1 MAEELE
7 QVLCTFQGCRLGFN
21 SVSEMQ
27 HHKANADRHS
37 YCMKCDLDFP
47 SQQTLHLHKIMSDRH
62 FACPECCLELR
73 SEAGLEVHMR
83 NNHHEGHEV
92 ACMGCGCKYK
102 SASAVIKHIE
112 DKDCP
117 VLTLP
122 DKARDGANYD
132 LHGAASVLT
141 MGRDSPGPQSPPSDT
156 SSEDPDTDGGV
167 LLDLS
172 TPRMEGK
179 RPARDTNDATIPHD
193 NWPELGAP
201 MTPVKGKAGS
211 SSTESPGGVLLDDIF
226 GTSMRHNNPFSSP
239 HGATEQSSE
248 AGPSGSSLAVQ
259 EAGPSHHV
267 APVRCRA
274 AAHRK
279 IQGVNPDSFWN
290 HEKRRYYC
298 NCGSS
303 FLYITTFE
311 YHLTMED
318 ETINDCPR
326 CFKRFRT
333 LAALVAHME
342 ARYSKCAFRVT
353 TGQIEQELSE
363 VTRGFANIPRMIGDE
378 TEPGEIAFDV
388 SSQPEHNTPGSSD
401 EDAASLSGDDV
412 SSNAV
417 AVSSNADDVSSNA
430 DDVSSDAEAVSLN
443 AGPIPSNADDVSSNA
458 ETVSSKA
465 VAVSSNAPLSSN
477 ADDVSSNAET
487 VSSNAGPVSSNADNV
502 SSNAE
507 AVSSGAGVV
516 SSNVGAV
523 SSNMESLV
531 DDLEGLVFPD
541 KHEEDEEEL

>member
-7 QVLCTFQGCRLGFN
+7 EVPCTFQSCRLIFK

-37 YCMKCDLDFP
+37 YCMKCDLDFQ

-112 DKDCP
+112 DKECP

-122 DKARDGANYD
+122 DKARDGVNYN

-141 MGRDSPGPQSPPSDT
+141 MGRDSPGRQSPPSDT
-156 SSEDPDTDGGV
+156 SSEDPDADGGV

-179 RPARDTNDATIPHD
+179 RPARDTNNATIPHD

-201 MTPVKGKAGS
+201 MTPVKGKPGS

-226 GTSMRHNNPFSSP
+226 GTSTRHHSPFLAP
-239 HGATEQSSE
+239 HGATELSIE
-248 AGPSGSSLAVQ
+248 AGSSGSSLVVQ
-259 EAGPSHHV
+259 EAGPSRCV
-267 APVRCRA
+267 VPTSCRA
-274 AAHRK
+274 TAHRT
-279 IQGVNPDSFWN
+279 IQGVDPESFWN
-290 HEKRRYYC
+290 QEKRRYYC

-303 FLYITTFE
+303 FLYATTFE

-363 VTRGFANIPRMIGDE
+363 VTRGFADIPRMIGDE

-401 EDAASLSGDDV
+401 ADVASLSADDV

-417 AVSSNADDVSSNA
+417 AISSNSDDVSSNA
-430 DDVSSDAEAVSLN
+430 DDVSSDAEAVSSI
-443 AGPIPSNADDVSSNA
+443 AGGVSSNA
-458 ETVSSKA
+458 EP
-465 VAVSSNAPLSSN
+465 VSSNA
-477 ADDVSSNAET
+477 DEVSSNEDDISSDGET
-487 VSSNAGPVSSNADNV
+487 VSSNAGPISSNADNV
-502 SSNAE
+502 SSNAG
-507 AVSSGAGVV
+507 AVSSSAGVV
-516 SSNVGAV
+516 SSNVEV
-523 SSNMESLV
+523 VPSKLESLV
-531 DDLEGLVFPD
+531 DDLNGLVFSDPHD
-541 KHEEDEEEL
+541 KDEEEEL

>member
-7 QVLCTFQGCRLGFN
+7 EIFCTFQGCRLSFK

-83 NNHHEGHEV
+83 NNHHGGHEV
-92 ACMGCGCKYK
+92 ACKGCGCKYK
-102 SASAVIKHIE
+102 SASAVMKHIE
-112 DKDCP
+112 DKECP
-117 VLTLP
+117 VLALP
-122 DKARDGANYD
+122 EKAQGTNYD
-132 LHGAASVLT
+132 LHPAASVLT
-141 MGRDSPGPQSPPSDT
+141 MGRDSPGPQSPPSDN
-156 SSEDPDTDGGV
+156 SSEDTDTDGGV

-179 RPARDTNDATIPHD
+179 RPARDTDDAYNPHD
-193 NWPELGAP
+193 NWPELGVLE
-201 MTPVKGKAGS
+201 TPVKDKAGS
-211 SSTESPGGVLLDDIF
+211 TSTESPGGVLLNDIF
-226 GTSMRHNNPFSSP
+226 GTSMRQDNPFPSAI
-239 HGATEQSSE
+239 GATEQSSE
-248 AGPSGSSLAVQ
+248 AGPSGSTLLVQ
-259 EAGPSHHV
+259 GAGPSQYV
-267 APVRCRA
+267 APTRCRA
-274 AAHRK
+274 TAHRK
-279 IQGVNPDSFWN
+279 IQGVDPESFWN
-290 HEKRRYYC
+290 HEKSRYYC

-303 FLYITTFE
+303 FLYVTTFE

-363 VTRGFANIPRMIGDE
+363 VTRGFADISRMIGDE
-378 TEPGEIAFDV
+378 TEPGEIPFDV

-401 EDAASLSGDDV
+401 ADIASLSADDV

-417 AVSSNADDVSSNA
+417 AVSSNG
-430 DDVSSDAEAVSLN
+430 EA
-443 AGPIPSNADDVSSNA
+443 A
-458 ETVSSKA
+458 
-465 VAVSSNAPLSSN
+465 
-477 ADDVSSNAET
+477 
-487 VSSNAGPVSSNADNV
+487 SSNAGPISSSLDDVASNADNV
-502 SSNAE
+502 SSNVE
-507 AVSSGAGVV
+507 AV
-516 SSNVGAV
+516 SSNVGAM
-523 SSNMESLV
+523 SSNAGAISSNAESLV
-531 DDLEGLVFPD
+531 GDLEGLVFSD
-541 KHEEDEEEL
+541 THDEYEEEEL

>member
-1 MAEELE
+1 MAEEVE
-7 QVLCTFQGCRLGFN
+7 GVLCTFKGCRLSFD

-27 HHKANADRHS
+27 HHKANADKHS
-37 YCMKCDLDFP
+37 YCMKCDLDFQ

-83 NNHHEGHEV
+83 NNHHEGRAI

-112 DKDCP
+112 DKECP

-122 DKARDGANYD
+122 EKSLEGTNYD
-132 LHGAASVLT
+132 LHGATSVLT
-141 MGRDSPGPQSPPSDT
+141 MGRDSPGPQSPPSDS

-172 TPRMEGK
+172 SPHMEGK
-179 RPARDTNDATIPHD
+179 RPARDTDDAIYPHD
-193 NWPELGAP
+193 NWPDLGAP
-201 MTPVKGKAGS
+201 VTPGKGQGGS
-211 SSTESPGGVLLDDIF
+211 TSTESPGGVLLDDIV
-226 GTSMRHNNPFSSP
+226 GTSMLQDNPFLSS

-248 AGPSGSSLAVQ
+248 AGSSGSTLAIQ
-259 EAGPSHHV
+259 GAGPSNYV
-267 APVRCRA
+267 KPTRCRA
-274 AAHRK
+274 TAHRK
-279 IQGVNPDSFWN
+279 IQGVDPESFWN
-290 HEKRRYYC
+290 HEKSRYYC

-303 FLYITTFE
+303 FLYLTTFE

-342 ARYSKCAFRVT
+342 ARWSKCAFRVT

-363 VTRGFANIPRMIGDE
+363 VTRGFADIPQMSCDE
-378 TEPGEIAFDV
+378 MEPGEIAFDA

-401 EDAASLSGDDV
+401 AGVASVSAGDV
-412 SSNAV
+412 SSNPE
-417 AVSSNADDVSSNA
+417 AVSSNGDDVYSNA
-430 DDVSSDAEAVSLN
+430 DAV
-443 AGPIPSNADDVSSNA
+443 SNADDVSSNA
-458 ETVSSKA
+458 EA
-465 VAVSSNAPLSSN
+465 
-477 ADDVSSNAET
+477 
-487 VSSNAGPVSSNADNV
+487 VSSNAGPVSSDGGAV

-507 AVSSGAGVV
+507 AF
-516 SSNVGAV
+516 SSNVD
-523 SSNMESLV
+523 SLV
-531 DDLEGLVFPD
+531 DDLEGLVFSD
-541 KHEEDEEEL
+541 THDEDEEEEL

>member
-7 QVLCTFQGCRLGFN
+7 EVLCTFQGCRLSFK

-83 NNHHEGHEV
+83 NNHHEGREV
-92 ACMGCGCKYK
+92 ACMGCGWKYK

-112 DKDCP
+112 DKECP
-117 VLTLP
+117 VLSLP
-122 DKARDGANYD
+122 DRVREGAKCD
-132 LHGAASVLT
+132 LHGTASVLT
-141 MGRDSPGPQSPPSDT
+141 IGRDSPGPQSPPSET
-156 SSEDPDTDGGV
+156 SSEDHDADGGV

-179 RPARDTNDATIPHD
+179 RPGRDSSEPTISHN

-201 MTPVKGKAGS
+201 MTPVKGKAA
-211 SSTESPGGVLLDDIF
+211 SSTTDSPGGILIDDIF
-226 GTSMRHNNPFSSP
+226 GASMRHDGPFPSP
-239 HGATEQSSE
+239 RGATEKLGE
-248 AGPSGSSLAVQ
+248 AGPSRSNLAAQ
-259 EAGPSHHV
+259 AAGPSGYAH
-267 APVRCRA
+267 PIRCRA
-274 AAHRK
+274 TDHRK
-279 IQGVNPDSFWN
+279 IQGVDPESFWN
-290 HEKRRYYC
+290 TEKGRYYC

-303 FLYITTFE
+303 FLFITTFE

-353 TGQIEQELSE
+353 IGQIEQELSE
-363 VTRGFANIPRMIGDE
+363 VTRGFARIPQMIGDE
-378 TEPGEIAFDV
+378 MEPGEIVFDA

-401 EDAASLSGDDV
+401 EEVASLSEGNVSSNPVAVSSSGDDV
-412 SSNAV
+412 SSGPV
-417 AVSSNADDVSSNA
+417 AISSNGDD
-430 DDVSSDAEAVSLN
+430 
-443 AGPIPSNADDVSSNA
+443 
-458 ETVSSKA
+458 
-465 VAVSSNAPLSSN
+465 
-477 ADDVSSNAET
+477 
-487 VSSNAGPVSSNADNV
+487 V

-507 AVSSGAGVV
+507 AVSSNRAEVSSNADVVSSIAEALSSNAAAMCSNAGVV
-516 SSNVGAV
+516 SPIAAVV
-523 SSNMESLV
+523 SSNIGVVSPIPAARSSSSESLV
-531 DDLEGLVFPD
+531 DDLEGLVFP
-541 KHEEDEEEL
+541 KTRNEDEEEEL

>member
-7 QVLCTFQGCRLGFN
+7 EVPCTFQDCRLSFK

-83 NNHHEGHEV
+83 NNHHEGREV
-92 ACMGCGCKYK
+92 ACMGCGWKYK

-112 DKDCP
+112 DKECP
-117 VLTLP
+117 VLSLP
-122 DKARDGANYD
+122 YRACDGANCD
-132 LHGAASVLT
+132 FHGTTSVLT
-141 MGRDSPGPQSPPSDT
+141 IGRDSPGPQYPPSET
-156 SSEDPDTDGGV
+156 SSEDQDTDGGV

-179 RPARDTNDATIPHD
+179 RPVRDSSEAIISRND
-193 NWPELGAP
+193 WLELGAP
-201 MTPVKGKAGS
+201 MTLVKGKAAGS
-211 SSTESPGGVLLDDIF
+211 TTVSPGGIFIDD
-226 GTSMRHNNPFSSP
+226 THDVSMRHDSPFPSR
-239 HGATEQSSE
+239 GATHQLGE
-248 AGPSGSSLAVQ
+248 AGPSGSNLATQ
-259 EAGPSHHV
+259 EAAPSGY
-267 APVRCRA
+267 ARPIRCRA
-274 AAHRK
+274 TAHRK
-279 IQGVNPDSFWN
+279 IQGVDPESFWSA
-290 HEKRRYYC
+290 EKGRYYC

-303 FLYITTFE
+303 FLFVTTFE

-363 VTRGFANIPRMIGDE
+363 VTRGFAHIPRMIGDE
-378 TEPGEIAFDV
+378 MEPGEIAFDA

-401 EDAASLSGDDV
+401 EEVASLSEGDVSSNPEAVSSQGDDV
-412 SSNAV
+412 SSNEDDVSSGPVAV
-417 AVSSNADDVSSNA
+417 SPNEDGVSSNPEAVSSNGDDL
-430 DDVSSDAEAVSLN
+430 SLN
-443 AGPIPSNADDVSSNA
+443 ADIVSSI
-458 ETVSSKA
+458 
-465 VAVSSNAPLSSN
+465 
-477 ADDVSSNAET
+477 
-487 VSSNAGPVSSNADNV
+487 
-502 SSNAE
+502 
-507 AVSSGAGVV
+507 AGVV
-516 SSNVGAV
+516 SPIAAVV
-523 SSNMESLV
+523 SSNTGVVSPIVAALSSSLESLV
-531 DDLEGLVFPD
+531 DDLDGLIFPNTHD
-541 KHEEDEEEL
+541 EDEEEEL

>member
-7 QVLCTFQGCRLGFN
+7 LVLCTFQGCRLGFN

-83 NNHHEGHEV
+83 NNHHEGREV

-141 MGRDSPGPQSPPSDT
+141 MGKDSPGPQSPPSDT

-172 TPRMEGK
+172 TPHMEGK
-179 RPARDTNDATIPHD
+179 RPARDTNGATIPHD
-193 NWPELGAP
+193 TWPELGAP

-226 GTSMRHNNPFSSP
+226 GPSMRHDNPFQSP
-239 HGATEQSSE
+239 HGAPEQSSE
-248 AGPSGSSLAVQ
+248 AGPSGSSLVVQ
-259 EAGPSHHV
+259 EAGPSHYV

-353 TGQIEQELSE
+353 TGQIEQELNE
-363 VTRGFANIPRMIGDE
+363 VTRGFADIPRMIGDE

-401 EDAASLSGDDV
+401 EEVASLSGDDV

-417 AVSSNADDVSSNA
+417 AVSSIA
-430 DDVSSDAEAVSLN
+430 DDVSSDAEAVASN
-443 AGPIPSNADDVSSNA
+443 AGPIPSNADDISSNS

-465 VAVSSNAPLSSN
+465 VAVSSNAG
-477 ADDVSSNAET
+477 T
-487 VSSNAGPVSSNADNV
+487 VSSNADNV

-507 AVSSGAGVV
+507 AVSSDAGVV

-523 SSNMESLV
+523 SSNEESLV
-531 DDLEGLVFPD
+531 DDLEGLVFSD
-541 KHEEDEEEL
+541 KHEADEEEEL

>member
-83 NNHHEGHEV
+83 NNHHEGREV

-167 LLDLS
+167 LLDLQ

-193 NWPELGAP
+193 NWPELGTP

-211 SSTESPGGVLLDDIF
+211 SSTESPGGCPPRRYF
-226 GTSMRHNNPFSSP
+226 R
-239 HGATEQSSE
+239 E
-248 AGPSGSSLAVQ
+248 AGPSGSSLVVQ

-267 APVRCRA
+267 SPVRCRA

-353 TGQIEQELSE
+353 TGQIEQELNE
-363 VTRGFANIPRMIGDE
+363 VTRGFADIPRMIGDE

-401 EDAASLSGDDV
+401 EDVASLSGDDV

-417 AVSSNADDVSSNA
+417 AVSSNADDVSSDA
-430 DDVSSDAEAVSLN
+430 DDVSSDAEAVASN
-443 AGPIPSNADDVSSNA
+443 AGPIPSNADDVDVSSNA

-465 VAVSSNAPLSSN
+465 VAVSSNAGPVSSN

-507 AVSSGAGVV
+507 AVSSDAGVV
-516 SSNVGAV
+516 SSNVEAV
-523 SSNMESLV
+523 SSNAESLV
-531 DDLEGLVFPD
+531 DGLEGMVFSD
-541 KHEEDEEEL
+541 KHEADEEEEL